1 MRTTRIPGRWW
12 TVLAMAGILPAA
24 ALGRPGAVEPPGAW
38 TFQTERPVKAVL
50 VGGSV
55 AAFTGKGFADQLQG
69 ACRNLEVRNLAEA
82 RLSAAAI
89 RQRFQRQVLDNP
101 ALEKGWGGAG
111 PGWVLVLG
119 GLNSVGNPEQTN
131 AEVLELYRAARK
143 AGLKVLGLTLN
154 PWGDEGDRRW
164 AGFEGVRRQ
173 DNTRRAVDFVMGRL
187 GPQEALGRYANGQT
201 RWQPGDLPD
210 IAVDLYDSDLRD
222 RNAPLRDPGPLR
234 AALDTHPVAPARLT
248 DVPPEQR
255 AEARDRL
262 LRQAVEI
269 PRWYLRADL
278 RSFDHI
284 HPNREGHRLIALAI
298 CRKAPA
304 EWGCDCKALE
314 NPPLGGGR

>member
-1 MRTTRIPGRWW
+1 MDGRLRIGWMLL
-12 TVLAMAGILPAA
+12 LALAWAVPS
-24 ALGRPGAVEPPGAW
+24 LGRPGAGAPGTW
-38 TFQTERPVKAVL
+38 RFETDRPVKAVL
-50 VGGSV
+50 MGGSV

-69 ACRNLEVRNLAEA
+69 ACRNLELRNLAEA

-89 RQRFQRQVLDNP
+89 RQRFEQQVLDNP
-101 ALEKGWGGAG
+101 ALAGGWGGKGA
-111 PGWVLVLG
+111 GWVFVLG

-131 AEVLELYRAARK
+131 AEVLAIYRAARQ

-154 PWGDEGDRRW
+154 PWGDEGDKRW

-173 DNTRRAVDFVMGRL
+173 DNTRKAVDFVMGRL

-222 RNAPLRDPGPLR
+222 REAPLRDEVPLR
-234 AALDTHPVAPARLT
+234 AALDSHPVAVARLK
-248 DVPPEQR
+248 DLPPEQR
-255 AEARDRL
+255 EEARRRL

-284 HPNREGHRLIALAI
+284 HPNREGHRLIARAI

-304 EWGCDCKALE
+304 DWGCDCSVLEKAAS
-314 NPPLGGGR
+314 NPGGGR